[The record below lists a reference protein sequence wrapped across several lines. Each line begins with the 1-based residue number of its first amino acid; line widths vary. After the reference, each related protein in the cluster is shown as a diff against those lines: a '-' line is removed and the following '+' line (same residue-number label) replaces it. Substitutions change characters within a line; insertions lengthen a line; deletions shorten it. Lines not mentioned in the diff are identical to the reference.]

1 MAGVKSTLCSASAV
15 ILGACAP
22 YAAAR
27 LGCADLPFAVPQD
40 FLGEN
45 SGRLAEFF
53 AAANPLFAAVILYGF
68 SLAAFLFSGARGRV
82 PSEAARLLAVAVAV
96 HAAGAGAS
104 MFLCGGM
111 PPLDAPEVA
120 VLIGIAASGL
130 GLLLYAKKRGAECG
144 AAGATAGLLSL
155 LVANAEGAGGSVAA
169 AFDSNILFWTYYAAV
184 VAGFGGTFLCGF
196 AATFRI
202 LANPLSRG
210 NFGISTGDTAKTV
223 YGLQCFSLFFLI
235 AGTMLGGIW
244 SDCVWGRFWSWDSR
258 EIGVFAVILWTA
270 AATHA
275 RRFKLISDRGYLGMA
290 VLGNALSAWAVLG
303 IDSVAS
309 DSVGGGRIGLY
320 LWTFAGVE
328 FAVWLLTFYKYAEKS
343 GSDDKKSLN

>member
-1 MAGVKSTLCSASAV
+1 MAGVKSALCSAAAV
-15 ILGACAP
+15 LGACAP
-22 YAAAR
+22 YAASR
-27 LGCADLPFAVPQD
+27 LGFSDLPFAMPQD
-40 FLGEN
+40 FIGGN

-53 AAANPLFAAVILYGF
+53 AAANPLFAAVLLYGF
-68 SLAAFLFSGARGRV
+68 SLAAFLVSGARGRTPTV
-82 PSEAARLLAVAVAV
+82 AARILAAAAAV

-104 MFLCGGM
+104 VFLCGGM

-120 VLIGIAASGL
+120 VFIGVAAAVL
-130 GLLLYAKKRGAECG
+130 GLFLYAKNRGAECG
-144 AAGATAGLLSL
+144 AAGAASGLLSL
-155 LVANAEGAGGSVAA
+155 LVANAVGAGGSAA
-169 AFDSNILFWTYYAAV
+169 AFDSNFLFWTYYAAV

-210 NFGISTGDTAKTV
+210 NFGIFTADTAKTA
-223 YGLQCFSLFFLI
+223 YGLQCFSLFFLL

-275 RRFKLISDRGYLGMA
+275 KRFKLISDRGYLGMA
-290 VLGNALSAWAVLG
+290 VLGNALCAWAVFG
-303 IDSVAS
+303 IDSAAFGSVA
-309 DSVGGGRIGLY
+309 GGRIGLY
-320 LWTFAGVE
+320 LWAFAGLE
-328 FAVWLLTFYKYAEKS
+328 FIAWLLTFYKYAEKS
-343 GSDDKKSLN
+343 GAGDKKSLN

>member
-1 MAGVKSTLCSASAV
+1 MAGVKSVLCTALAV

-22 YAAAR
+22 YAAAHF
-27 LGCADLPFAVPQD
+27 GCADLPFAVPHD
-40 FLGEN
+40 FVGEN

-53 AAANPLFAAVILYGF
+53 AAANPLFAAAILYGF
-68 SLAAFLFSGARGRV
+68 SLAAFFFSCVWGKI
-82 PSEAARLLAVAVAV
+82 PTAALQILAVAVAV

-104 MFLCGGM
+104 TFLCGGM
-111 PPLDAPEVA
+111 PPLDAPEAA
-120 VLIGIAASGL
+120 VFIGIAAAVL
-130 GLLLYAKKRGAECG
+130 GLVLYAKRRGSECG
-144 AAGATAGLLSL
+144 AAGASAGLLAL
-155 LVANAEGAGGSVAA
+155 LVANADGVGGSVAA
-169 AFDSNILFWTYYAAV
+169 AFDSNLLFWTYYAAV

-202 LANPLSRG
+202 AANPLSRG
-210 NFGISTGDTAKTV
+210 NFGIFTGDTAKTA
-223 YGLQCFSLFFLI
+223 YGLQCFSLFFLL

-275 RRFKLISDRGYLGMA
+275 KRFKLISDRGYLGMA
-290 VLGNALSAWAVLG
+290 VLGNALCAWAVFG
-303 IDSVAS
+303 IDSE
-309 DSVGGGRIGLY
+309 SVGGGRIGLY
-320 LWTFAGVE
+320 LWGFAVLE

-343 GSDDKKSLN
+343 GSCDKKSLN